1 MDEVLK
7 PDEDMLSTLAA
18 QMGLSNNPAPTPAPE
33 REKRRKAPEPT
44 ALSIRLSQL
53 T

>member
-7 PDEDMLSTLAA
+7 PDDEMLSTLAA
-18 QMGLSNNPAPTPAPE
+18 QMGLRSPEPAPSDKTKTRKPAAKTPPQKSYA
-33 REKRRKAPEPT
+33 
-44 ALSIRLSQL
+44 QL